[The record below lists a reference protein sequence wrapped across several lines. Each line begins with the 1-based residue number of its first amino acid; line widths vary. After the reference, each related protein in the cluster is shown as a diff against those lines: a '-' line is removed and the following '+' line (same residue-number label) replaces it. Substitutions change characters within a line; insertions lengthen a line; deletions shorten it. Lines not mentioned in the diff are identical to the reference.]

1 MRLDFEQAQA
11 INEVAYELGIQPQDL
26 ATAIAYE
33 TIGTMDPG
41 IKGGANRDGTGRGT
55 YKGLIQFSPRNQQ
68 YFGVKPGM
76 SFKEQLKGPVKDYLQ
91 HTGVKPGMGLK
102 DVYSA
107 ILAGAPGRYGRR
119 DINGTVLDHVA
130 RMESTYGKS
139 VAEALAQA
147 ATPSQGLLDFA
158 QQEQQLDPLAVDTS
172 FAGLFS
178 MDSIPGIDGLH
189 SSQMSRDSIPE
200 GKPYDALS
208 EFVSFNEARDG
219 NQATGIGAAFQDAL
233 GPSMADFA
241 VVDPFS
247 EIFSGMEAAPAM
259 AAVPADRFDQAFSAF
274 SGPTAA
280 MPADV
285 SISTITPDRA
295 PQSAMTSGVPQ
306 GRFDQTFDVFG
317 APSVAATTAGLPS
330 LDPAQTLESR
340 PEVVGPS
347 MNLDGITATP
357 SAKPGKD
364 EGKGKGG
371 FGKFNPEDPN
381 ELGALGK
388 AAFAAGLMSNPAM
401 AIGGLALSNAINGR
415 ALNAGMGFGLGN
427 AFGGLGGLGGL
438 FDGSP
443 SVGHA
448 ALGFAANNAMNN
460 PNYGTWDFARDFTN
474 MGGMISNGR
483 AAPGMVTAAEF
494 NAAQRDA
501 GLAMGIM
508 EGFSRDFGSAFG
520 GLGGLGGNGSAGG
533 NAGGKSSGKGGSS
546 GRGGGNKGDAGV
558 GGADGGK

>member
-1 MRLDFEQAQA
+1 MRGSVPSYEAQA
-11 INEVAYELGIQPQDL
+11 EYIAAAAAARGIDPEVALAVAKSEGLQP
-26 ATAIAYE
+26 
-33 TIGTMDPG
+33 GTWQSNYSRNGHREPSFGAFQLLD
-41 IKGGANRDGTGRGT
+41 GGPKTGFT
-55 YKGLIQFSPRNQQ
+55 K
-68 YFGVKPGM
+68 
-76 SFKEQLKGPVKDYLQ
+76 
-91 HTGVKPGMGLK
+91 GMGNDFRSQTGLNPRDPANWQAMVDFALNHAAQK
-102 DVYSA
+102 GWGAWY
-107 ILAGAPGRYGRR
+107 GAPKVGVSRWDGLQGAKAVP
-119 DINGTVLDHVA
+119 IGAVQT
-130 RMESTYGKS
+130 G
-139 VAEALAQA
+139 
-147 ATPSQGLLDFA
+147 PSQALLDFA
-158 QQEQQLDPLAVDTS
+158 AQDAQLGPAPADFNVDTS
-172 FAGLFS
+172 FAGLFG
-178 MDSIPGIDGLH
+178 MDSMPGIDGLH

-208 EFVSFNEARDG
+208 EFVSFNEAREG

-285 SISTITPDRA
+285 SISTITPDTA
-295 PQSAMTSGVPQ
+295 PQSTMTSGVPQ

-347 MNLDGITATP
+347 MNLDDITATP

-364 EGKGKGG
+364 EGKGRGG

-494 NAAQRDA
+494 NAGLRDS
-501 GLAMGIM
+501 GLAIGVM
-508 EGFSRDFGSAFG
+508 EGLSRDFG
-520 GLGGLGGNGSAGG
+520 GLGGLGGSSG
-533 NAGGKSSGKGGSS
+533 SGKGGKGGS
-546 GRGGGNKGDAGV
+546 GSKGGGNKDEAGMS
-558 GGADGGK
+558 GADGGM